1 MLCWLEGKSCWS
13 VFLIVMCGESPQLYN
28 NSVSDLDRFTVVDK
42 SSVNSSESVIL
53 GIKIEGI
60 QRLRQSKQD
69 DREL

>member
-1 MLCWLEGKSCWS
+1 MTR
-13 VFLIVMCGESPQLYN
+13 LITSRLIFPLLLAFALFFFENDN

-60 QRLRQSKQD
+60 QRLRKSKQD

>member
-1 MLCWLEGKSCWS
+1 LLAFTLFFFEND
-13 VFLIVMCGESPQLYN
+13 N

>member
-1 MLCWLEGKSCWS
+1 MTR
-13 VFLIVMCGESPQLYN
+13 LITSRLILPLLLAFTLFFFENDN

-60 QRLRQSKQD
+60 QRLRKSKQD

>member
-1 MLCWLEGKSCWS
+1 MTR
-13 VFLIVMCGESPQLYN
+13 LITSRLILPLLLAFTLFFFGNDN

-60 QRLRQSKQD
+60 QRLRKSKQD

>member
-1 MLCWLEGKSCWS
+1 MIR
-13 VFLIVMCGESPQLYN
+13 LITSRLILVLSLSFALFFFENDN
-28 NSVSDLDRFTVVDK
+28 NSVSELDRFTVMDK
-42 SSVNSSESVIL
+42 STVNSSESVLL

>member
-1 MLCWLEGKSCWS
+1 MTR
-13 VFLIVMCGESPQLYN
+13 LITSRLIFPLLLAITLFFFENDN

-60 QRLRQSKQD
+60 QRLRKSKQD